1 MKNYGIYKMNLKD
14 YGKIVCASIIKDKKI
29 YMSYKG
35 HHVIFK
41 MEPMGYLRNEK
52 QGFVTENGYFVNRKL
67 ALLIA
72 QYYDQINYKH
82 NPYNELNSE
91 DLKQEKLKL
100 LTKQNNYSYMSKDNK

>member
-1 MKNYGIYKMNLKD
+1 MKNYGIYKMNLND

-35 HHVIFK
+35 HHMIFK
-41 MEPMGYLRNEK
+41 MEPIGYLRNEQ
-52 QGFVTENGYFVNRKL
+52 QGFVTENGYFVDRKL

-72 QYYDQINYKH
+72 QHFNQINYKH

-100 LTKQNNYSYMSKDNK
+100 LTKQNNYSYISKDNK